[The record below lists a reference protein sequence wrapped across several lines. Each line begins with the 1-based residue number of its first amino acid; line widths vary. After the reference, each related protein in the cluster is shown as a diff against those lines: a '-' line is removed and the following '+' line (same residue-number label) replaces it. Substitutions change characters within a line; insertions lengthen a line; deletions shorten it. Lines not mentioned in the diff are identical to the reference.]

1 MSNINVILTCAGKGE
16 RLNLGFNKL
25 RYSFGNVSIFEKS
38 LFAFI
43 RQDISKII
51 ITYNNEDYNWILS
64 KTNNLHANIKLCEGG
79 KTRQESINNALSFVD
94 IDCDKVLIHDGA
106 RPFIS
111 QEDIDSVISSLDSND
126 AAILCRKSTN
136 SIRFINNT
144 NSHPVD
150 RNDVVIVETPQGFNC
165 KKLLEAYKNSK
176 DLSSY
181 TDDASIYQSYFI
193 DDIIDLVIA
202 KNSNTKITQKEDL
215 NLFIEA
221 NYSVGV
227 GWDTHEL
234 VEGRKLILGGIE
246 IPHTKGLIGHSDA
259 DVLTHAIMDSI
270 LTATSNRDIGNLFPD
285 TDSKYKDIDSTIL
298 LKQVYDLIT
307 SQGFVINNIS
317 ATIMAQKP
325 KLKDFIIPIQ
335 QNLARILNLDS
346 TKVTIGATTTE
357 KLGLIGHEEAISSN
371 AYCLVHKK

>member
-1 MSNINVILTCAGKGE
+1 MSKINVILTCAGKGE

-38 LFAFI
+38 LFSFI
-43 RQDISKII
+43 RQDIAKII
-51 ITYNNEDYNWILS
+51 VTYNSEDYNWMLS

-79 KTRQESINNALSFVD
+79 KTRQESINNALSFLD

-111 QEDIDSVISSLDSND
+111 QEDIDNVISSLDKNN

-136 SIRFINNT
+136 SIRFINNA
-144 NSHPVD
+144 NSHPID

-165 KKLLEAYKNSK
+165 KKLIEAYKNSK
-176 DLSSY
+176 DLTSY
-181 TDDASIYQSYFI
+181 TDDASIYQSYFK
-193 DDIIDLVIA
+193 DEIIDLVIA
-202 KNSNTKITQKEDL
+202 KSSNTKITQKEDL
-215 NLFIEA
+215 NLFIET

-234 VEGRKLILGGIE
+234 AEGRKLILGGIE
-246 IPHTKGLIGHSDA
+246 IPHTKGLVGHSDA

-285 TDSKYKDIDSTIL
+285 TDPKYKGIDSTIL

-335 QNLARILNLDS
+335 QNLARILNLDA

-357 KLGLIGHEEAISSN
+357 KLGLVGHEEAISSN

>member
-51 ITYNNEDYNWILS
+51 ITYNNEDYDWILS

-136 SIRFINNT
+136 SIRFINNA

-176 DLSSY
+176 DLTSY

>member
-51 ITYNNEDYNWILS
+51 ITYNKEDYDWILS

-136 SIRFINNT
+136 SIRFINNA

-176 DLSSY
+176 DLTSY

>member
-51 ITYNNEDYNWILS
+51 ITYNNEDYDWILS

-150 RNDVVIVETPQGFNC
+150 RNDVVIVETPQGFNY

-357 KLGLIGHEEAISSN
+357 KLGLVGHEEAISSN

>member
-51 ITYNNEDYNWILS
+51 ITYNKEDYDWILS

-111 QEDIDSVISSLDSND
+111 QEDIDSVISSLDSNN

-165 KKLLEAYKNSK
+165 KKLLEAYKHSK
-176 DLSSY
+176 DLTSY

>member
-51 ITYNNEDYNWILS
+51 ITYNNEDYDWILS

-150 RNDVVIVETPQGFNC
+150 RNDVIIVETPQGFNY

-357 KLGLIGHEEAISSN
+357 KLGLVGHEEAISSN